1 MPSRTAP
8 HLICVGEYIIEF
20 VTKCLVYRRQSLRID
35 PEYLQSRRE
44 RKKVETLFAHLKRIL
59 RLNRLR
65 LRGPSG
71 AKDAF
76 LLAAI
81 AQNLPKLAKLVE
93 PQFGCGRR
101 RSRSNSIAS
110 EPPKDGRS
118 GPTVG
123 NPGNVGQQHR
133 LFARMIS
140 HYLQRVTWGAY
151 IILLLSISAFRIV
164 DTYPALTHTYDEPA
178 HLAAGIEL
186 LDRGTIPTK
195 RSTRPWPA

>member
-1 MPSRTAP
+1 MPSRAALL
-8 HLICVGEYIIEF
+8 LICVGEYIIEF
-20 VTKCLVYRRQSLRID
+20 VTKCLVYRRQILRID

-93 PQFGCGRR
+93 PQFGPSSAVLSDAVAGDRR
-101 RSRSNSIAS
+101 NA
-110 EPPKDGRS
+110 G
-118 GPTVG
+118 V
-123 NPGNVGQQHR
+123 
-133 LFARMIS
+133 A
-140 HYLQRVTWGAY
+140 
-151 IILLLSISAFRIV
+151 
-164 DTYPALTHTYDEPA
+164 PAP
-178 HLAAGIEL
+178 LAM
-186 LDRGTIPTK
+186 
-195 RSTRPWPA
+195 WC